1 MNTDVT
7 HEYLM
12 GRTSAEYQRLRAQA
26 IVWEAS
32 TVRALEAIA
41 LRQGMN
47 CLDVG
52 CGPGEVMRLLGNRVG
67 PTGHV
72 TGLDIDAAIG
82 EEALSLLTATAG
94 HQFSFYPVDLETT
107 TEFPNAPYDLVYA
120 RLVLIHLKNPVD
132 VLRRLWA
139 CVKPGGTLLIQDYD
153 MSFMHM
159 YPSTW
164 AFGEFQNVL
173 LGTFEAGGKDYRIG
187 SRMPRLFVDAGIGS
201 PTRTDVYGIVD
212 SLQRIHPMLTA
223 VYQSLLPI
231 ALKVGVTNQEQS
243 ERFLRELPQQ
253 ANDGDYRT
261 GAWPLMI
268 ATWKQKA

>member
-7 HEYLM
+7 GEYLM
-12 GRTSAEYQRLRAQA
+12 GRTSAEYQRLRAQSA
-26 IVWEAS
+26 VWEVS
-32 TVRALEAIA
+32 TVRALEAVG
-41 LRQGMN
+41 LQQGMN

-52 CGPGEVMRLLGNRVG
+52 CGPGEVMRLLGTRVG
-67 PTGHV
+67 SAGHV
-72 TGLDIDAAIG
+72 TGLDIDLAIG
-82 EEALSLLTATAG
+82 EQALSILTATAG
-94 HQFSFYPVDLETT
+94 RQFSFYPVDLETA

-120 RLVLIHLKNPVD
+120 RLVLIHLKDPVA

-159 YPSTW
+159 YPTTW
-164 AFGEFQNVL
+164 TFGEFQRVL

-201 PTRTDVYGIVD
+201 PSGTDVYGIVET
-212 SLQRIHPMLTA
+212 LQGIYPMLMA

-231 ALKVGVTNQEQS
+231 ALKAGITNQEQS
-243 ERFLRELPQQ
+243 ERFLKELPER
-253 ANDGDYRT
+253 ANDGNYYT
-261 GAWPLMI
+261 GGWPLMI
-268 ATWKQKA
+268 ATWKQKT

>member
-1 MNTDVT
+1 MDTDVT
-7 HEYLM
+7 EEYLM

-26 IVWEAS
+26 AVWEAS
-32 TVRALEAIA
+32 TVRTLYATNL
-41 LRQGMN
+41 QPGMN
-47 CLDVG
+47 CLDAG
-52 CGPGEVMRLLGNRVG
+52 CGPGEVMRLLGTRVG

-72 TGLDIDAAIG
+72 TGVDIDERIG
-82 EEALSLLTATAG
+82 EEALRLLTATAG
-94 HQFSFYPVDLETT
+94 RQFSFHPMNLETA

-120 RLVLIHLKNPVD
+120 RLVLIHLMKPVD

-159 YPSTW
+159 YPTTW
-164 AFGEFQNVL
+164 TFGEFQRVL

-201 PTRTDVYGIVD
+201 PTGTDVYGIIE
-212 SLQRIHPMLTA
+212 SLQEIHPMLMA

-231 ALKVGVTNQEQS
+231 ALKAGVTNQEQS
-243 ERFLRELPQQ
+243 ERFLRELPEQ
-253 ANDGDYRT
+253 ANNGDYYT
-261 GAWPLMI
+261 GTWPLMI
-268 ATWKQKA
+268 ATWKQKT